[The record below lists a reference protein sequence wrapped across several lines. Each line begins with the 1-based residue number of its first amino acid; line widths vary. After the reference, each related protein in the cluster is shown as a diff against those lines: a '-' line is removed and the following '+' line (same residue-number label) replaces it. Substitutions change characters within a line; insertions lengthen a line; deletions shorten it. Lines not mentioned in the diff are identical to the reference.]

1 MRKQES
7 GEYRSVFVTEF
18 GSGAVVASAEG
29 LVEVFLPF
37 AGNSPAEMAER
48 VGELYPSAVRENP
61 LTMKAA
67 GLLQRYFA
75 GEKVTF
81 DLKIDRCGFTPF
93 QQAVYAEVSKIPY
106 GMVKTYG
113 EVAGAIGRQ
122 GAARGVGTAM
132 ARNPLPIIIPCHRVV
147 GGSGDMIG
155 YSGTGGVVS
164 KRLLLTMEG
173 VVLDDRGRVKS
184 SVPGRN
190 DR

>member
-1 MRKQES
+1 MKGERVRKQES
-7 GEYRSVFVTEF
+7 GEYRSVFVTAF

-37 AGNSPAEMAER
+37 AGNSPAEMAEL
-48 VGELYPSAVRENP
+48 VAGLYPSAVCEDA

-67 GLLQRYFA
+67 GLLRRYFA

-81 DLKIDRCGFTPF
+81 DIEIDRRGFTTF
-93 QQAVYAEVSKIPY
+93 QQAVYAEVSKISY

-122 GAARGVGTAM
+122 RAARGVGTAM

-147 GGSGDMIG
+147 GGSGAMTG

-164 KRLLLTMEG
+164 KRLLLTLEG
-173 VVLDDRGRVKS
+173 VVLDDRGRAKQGS
-184 SVPGRN
+184 L
-190 DR
+190 

>member
-7 GEYRSVFVTEF
+7 GEYRSVFVTAL
-18 GSGAVVASAEG
+18 GSGAVVASSEG

-37 AGNSPAEMAER
+37 AGYSPAEMLER
-48 VGELYPSAVRENP
+48 VGGSYPSAVRENH

-67 GLLQRYFA
+67 GLLRRYFT

-81 DLKIDRCGFTPF
+81 ELAIDLRGFTSF
-93 QQAVYAEVSKIPY
+93 QQTVYTEVSKIPY

-122 GAARGVGTAM
+122 RAARGVGTAM

-147 GGSGDMIG
+147 GGSGDMTG

-173 VVLDDRGRVKS
+173 VVLDDRGRVKQGS
-184 SVPGRN
+184 L
-190 DR
+190 